1 MKPPQDIAHFWRQAG
16 IHPDRKTA
24 FYCGTG
30 WRASMA
36 FFYAWLMGWENISVY
51 DGGWYE
57 WSMLSHLPG
66 GREPKRAQDGCCVRY
81 RTEQPVNTQDND
93 GTAGQARSEAMSCR
107 R

>member
-1 MKPPQDIAHFWRQAG
+1 MSAFQHEDGTMKPAHEIARFWHQAG
-16 IHPDRKTA
+16 IQPHRKTA

-57 WSMLSHLPG
+57 WSTLP
-66 GREPKRAQDGCCVRY
+66 RLPC
-81 RTEQPVNTQDND
+81 
-93 GTAGQARSEAMSCR
+93 AR
-107 R
+107 